1 MEEKWGR
8 HEEQGERVW
17 GWVISLECKEVRS
30 RCCSN
35 KRASLKRG
43 GMAGGSVALAIVCVA
58 ALQGA
63 AGEPHA
69 NDGHSF
75 L

>member
-1 MEEKWGR
+1 MRSAGEGAEKG
-8 HEEQGERVW
+8 
-17 GWVISLECKEVRS
+17 VISFQCAEVRS

-35 KRASLKRG
+35 KRASLVCGKGWG
-43 GMAGGSVALAIVCVA
+43 GAAGGSVALAIVCVA

-75 L
+75 